1 MIKNYCI
8 LEWEQGYK
16 KARHIWHH
24 QFRRPHLVRQVQVNQ
39 LTKGQSITP
48 AIGAVLQ
55 KIASQMLKCELTL
68 TQMGCDADWNNPE
81 TFLGIMHRLMS
92 NLQTKWAANTDT
104 IFMTGGRSCFSD
116 LASFVQQ
123 CVDIANNIFG
133 QHLSETKSEGRTSS
147 GYPRSNKRS
156 ESSR

>member
-1 MIKNYCI
+1 MIQYCTSEAREVIKNYCI

-68 TQMGCDADWNNPE
+68 AQMGCDADWNNPE
-81 TFLGIMHRLMS
+81 TFLGIKQNGPRTLILFSRLEDVLVS
-92 NLQTKWAANTDT
+92 LISPPLFNSAPTL
-104 IFMTGGRSCFSD
+104 
-116 LASFVQQ
+116 
-123 CVDIANNIFG
+123 
-133 QHLSETKSEGRTSS
+133 RTTYLVST
-147 GYPRSNKRS
+147 
-156 ESSR
+156 